1 MQEIAKFL
9 VERGPFTPSKLL
21 PRLRAMTLRGAILH
35 KEPLIRGTLKNK
47 MDARVSFS
55 RSFVACD
62 DGRYAHRTA

>member
-35 KEPLIRGTLKNK
+35 KEPLIRGTLKSK
-47 MDARVSFS
+47 YPPAKPG
-55 RSFVACD
+55 AL
-62 DGRYAHRTA
+62 

>member
-1 MQEIAKFL
+1 
-9 VERGPFTPSKLL
+9 
-21 PRLRAMTLRGAILH
+21 MTLRGAILH